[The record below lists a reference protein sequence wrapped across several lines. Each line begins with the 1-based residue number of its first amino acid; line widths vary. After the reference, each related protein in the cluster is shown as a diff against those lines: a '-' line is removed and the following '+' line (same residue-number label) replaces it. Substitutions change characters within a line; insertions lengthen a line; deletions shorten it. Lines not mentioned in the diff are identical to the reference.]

1 MSNALR
7 WWYSCEQWIFLGMVV
22 ALGEFYQ
29 ILHLQQHQST
39 GGVLQWKKKN
49 QDSQSYGDAEMLKCV
64 SEAATGGVL

>member
-1 MSNALR
+1 
-7 WWYSCEQWIFLGMVV
+7 MVV
-22 ALGEFYQ
+22 ALGDFYQ